1 MDKIDTIELY
11 RARMGLISPWRTA
24 YGSDDVI
31 ETVFVRMVA
40 GGLTGW
46 GETTPLG
53 APHYSPEY
61 AEGVYR
67 VIRTFLAPALLGKEI
82 ASARELQQA
91 LRWVKGN
98 YFAKA
103 GLELAWWD
111 LYAKSRREPLWKT
124 VGGRKSHVEVGQ
136 AFGVS
141 DSIDALLEKI
151 DGAFKAGFK
160 RVKLKF
166 RRDWGIKMLSAV
178 RNAFPNETIHIDCNG
193 AYTLN
198 DLPMFKE
205 LDPYNL
211 AMIEQPLMH
220 DDLIDHATLQKRIA
234 TPICLDESITS
245 PEKARKA
252 VEIGACRWVNI
263 KPARVGGLANALEI
277 NRICQDAGVGCW
289 VGGMLE
295 SGLGTAFCIALA
307 TLPNMKYPSGI
318 VPSDRFYAEN
328 ISVPPIAL
336 SGPSR
341 ITPPSTPGAGAEP
354 DPERLAKST
363 VESDCLRA

>member
-1 MDKIDTIELY
+1 MKIQGELIL
-11 RARMGLISPWRTA
+11 AVICIFLLLAASP
-24 YGSDDVI
+24 VL
-31 ETVFVRMVA
+31 A
-40 GGLTGW
+40 GQMRYQNTD
-46 GETTPLG
+46 
-53 APHYSPEY
+53 
-61 AEGVYR
+61 
-67 VIRTFLAPALLGKEI
+67 TFLTQLQGRVTLINPLTFEEDSIPDGMYDMTFIIYDEETGGTQLWEEDRLGEQGVVIKDNGFNINLGE
-82 ASARELQQA
+82 
-91 LRWVKGN
+91 V
-98 YFAKA
+98 
-103 GLELAWWD
+103 
-111 LYAKSRREPLWKT
+111 EPLPADEFSFTEDYW
-124 VGGRKSHVEVGQ
+124 VEICMGEQ
-136 AFGVS
+136 IFS
-141 DSIDALLEKI
+141 S
-151 DGAFKAGFK
+151 